1 MFYVNKYK
9 RDHKTATCCNVNNI
23 PENIL
28 QQLAPNLLLYL
39 VANPV
44 NTNTNTTNRTPPSY

>member
-1 MFYVNKYK
+1 MFYVEKSK

-28 QQLAPNLLLYL
+28 QQLAPNLFLYL
-39 VANPV
+39 VRNPV
-44 NTNTNTTNRTPPSY
+44 NTNTLSY